1 MTGSDGVV
9 PSRAAAGAIVVP
21 AVTGVL
27 AALALLAL
35 GQAPVICNGVQVCAE
50 PASRFDVAIW
60 WTAIVLVLAAA
71 ATVTGA
77 RATTS
82 RRVLLAR
89 VLFGLQVAATLVG
102 AIVTLAVGGFTIPL
116 FYL

>member
-9 PSRAAAGAIVVP
+9 PSRAAAGAVVAP
-21 AVTGVL
+21 AVIGVL

-35 GQAPVICNGVQVCAE
+35 GQAPIICNGVQVCPE
-50 PASRFDVAIW
+50 PGARFDVAIW
-60 WTAIVLVLAAA
+60 WTAIVVALAAA
-71 ATVTGA
+71 AALTGA

-82 RRVLLAR
+82 RRVLVAR
-89 VLFGLQVAATLVG
+89 ILFVLQIAATFAG
-102 AIVTLAVGGFTIPL
+102 AIATLAVGGFTIPL